1 MCLSHPDASLRET
14 EICHVMCYIKPT
26 DPKSKERWMAF
37 MSTTTEIAEHKHPMP
52 IESKLDS
59 KLKLDIKDALEKDP
73 TKKPNDISKGH
84 GIGYNPMAVSH
95 AATGPSTLASMVY
108 RAKGKDGTSLH
119 AVKNILENFDKI
131 IKNKIDEADRKHSV
145 DDGRDAEV
153 MKLCSPYCRY
163 ECHVFPIVFCY

>member
-1 MCLSHPDASLRET
+1 
-14 EICHVMCYIKPT
+14 
-26 DPKSKERWMAF
+26 
-37 MSTTTEIAEHKHPMP
+37 MP

-153 MKLCSPYCRY
+153 MKLLALLQVWMSCISYSFLLLDTNLY
-163 ECHVFPIVFCY
+163 FFFI